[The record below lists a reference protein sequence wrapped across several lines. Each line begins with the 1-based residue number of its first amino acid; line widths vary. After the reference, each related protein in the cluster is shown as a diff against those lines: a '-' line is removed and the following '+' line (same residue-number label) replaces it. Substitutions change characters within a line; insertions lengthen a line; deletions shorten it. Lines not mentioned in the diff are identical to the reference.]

1 MNSSGGSQDSE
12 AVNEFPYNQLTEA
25 VQMVKKPYLSQCQ
38 LFPIELFKKMFHLTS
53 FLLCSFLRYTNYRR
67 QNSSLSGIEY
77 LPGWETLLSQHQ
89 ISLVSFQIKLL

>member
-25 VQMVKKPYLSQCQ
+25 VQMVKKAYLSQCQ

-53 FLLCSFLRYTNYRR
+53 FLFSAIYQL
-67 QNSSLSGIEY
+67 
-77 LPGWETLLSQHQ
+77 
-89 ISLVSFQIKLL
+89 